1 MYYYIYYTYI
11 YIYIIYNNI
20 YTNCLYIAYKC
31 LVIKID
37 KN

>member
-1 MYYYIYYTYI
+1 MYYYIYYT

-31 LVIKID
+31 LVVKID